1 VKLGTL
7 VERSQAE
14 ARRANERR
22 LLVLAGDPGTVDR
35 ALARTVDVADARSGE
50 TTLVGPRTVP
60 GVECERV
67 DPDDAGKLLGTTRTV
82 LVLDCRTSCDPNV
95 LGRVVGAVD
104 GGGLLIL
111 ATPPLDAWPD
121 RRDGFDE
128 TLAVDPYDRADVAG
142 NFRRRLVDTLR
153 VHPGVSVYDADRGN
167 VETLGLT
174 DPSVANDPDPPVAPA
189 DAAFPDAVYRAC
201 LTADQVDAVRTMEVL
216 RATPGGETD
225 PGPRAVV
232 VEADRGR
239 GKSSAAGLAAAAL
252 AVAGADVV
260 VTAPAFRNARE
271 VLARAREAMAALW
284 VTPESEAEDGSVP
297 HHLVLDGGSV
307 RYRSPEQAV
316 ADADADVLMV
326 DEAAAFPVGLLERT
340 LDVDRVVYATTV
352 HGYEGAGRGFS
363 VRFRDRLDGSAH
375 DVSDVGMT
383 DPVRYAVG
391 DPVEVWAFRALAL
404 DARPPVDPLIAEA
417 TPETVTYRR
426 LDPTALLSDEHLLRE
441 TFGLLVLAHYRTEPA
456 DLARLL
462 DAPNLHVRALC
473 LDGHVVSVALLA
485 EEGGLPAE
493 ARATMYDG
501 QRVRGHMIPDVLMTQ
516 LRDEDAGVPR
526 GLRVLRI
533 ATHHAARSQGLGST
547 LLDGVREEFGPSTTG
562 GADRPLDVDYLGVGY
577 GATPELLDFWR
588 ANGFRTVHLS
598 VTRNDRSGEHS
609 AVMLAPLTAAGR
621 DLTERHTRFLADR
634 APAVLSGP
642 AREVAPDVV
651 RAVLASLDVDD
662 DPDLTAREW
671 RLVAAAAGGPGL
683 FSVNPGPFRR
693 VVVSHLVDPVDP
705 DALTGRAERTLVRTV
720 CQGATAE
727 TVTEELDFHSARACL
742 RTVGDALGTLV
753 ERYDDD
759 AGREELDRHRS

>member
-1 VKLGTL
+1 MKLGTL

-153 VHPGVSVYDADRGN
+153 AHPGVSVYDADRGN

-174 DPSVANDPDPPVAPA
+174 DPSVANAPDPPVAPA

-239 GKSSAAGLAAAAL
+239 GKSSAAGLAAGAL

-363 VRFRDRLDGSAH
+363 VRFRD
-375 DVSDVGMT
+375 
-383 DPVRYAVG
+383 
-391 DPVEVWAFRALAL
+391 
-404 DARPPVDPLIAEA
+404 PLVAEA

-727 TVTEELDFHSARACL
+727 TVTEELDFHSTRACL